1 MGKFLAERGVR
12 LSRVFSSNL
21 QRAVKTATA
30 LCTAQSLIQNGFED
44 PAPSP
49 KRPEVTQ
56 LEVLREQDFGFYE
69 GKPFYARPREGTK
82 PGKDD
87 HRSQHQDDPD
97 FRDVESKE
105 SMNARMDKFLQE
117 HLLPVLEDIR
127 DGTTQDLA
135 IVSHGIILS
144 HLWRRFLNMCPKY
157 SVSVMPGL
165 SIGNGPYT
173 ALEHLGGWSNTGYL
187 ELIILPKDNKKKE
200 ERSAPPEPR
209 SESPTAEPE
218 AHLPPLSGYSIL
230 INVINSKEHLVGL
243 KRVRGVGSSQHD
255 EGQKKIENFFKKP
268 KT

>member
-1 MGKFLAERGVR
+1 M
-12 LSRVFSSNL
+12 
-21 QRAVKTATA
+21 
-30 LCTAQSLIQNGFED
+30 
-44 PAPSP
+44 
-49 KRPEVTQ
+49 TQ
-56 LEVLREQDFGFYE
+56 LEVLREQDFGYYE

-82 PGKDD
+82 SGKDD

-97 FRDVESKE
+97 FQDVESKE
-105 SMNARMDKFLQE
+105 SMNARMDEFLQE

-127 DGTTQDLA
+127 AGTTRDIA

-165 SIGNGPYT
+165 SLGHGPYT

-187 ELIILPKDNKKKE
+187 ELVILPKDCSKKE
-200 ERSAPPEPR
+200 ERTVPLEPG
-209 SESPTAEPE
+209 SQPPTADPDADPE
-218 AHLPPLSGYSIL
+218 GHLPPLSGYSVL

-243 KRVRGVGSSQHD
+243 KRVRGVGSSQHH
-255 EGQKKIENFFKKP
+255 EGQKKIESYFKKP